1 MMPGSTAELPL
12 SLYLHFPWCVSKCPY
27 CDFNSHALR
36 GALPEDVYVDALLRD
51 LDFELTREPESR
63 PLVSIFMGG
72 GTPSLFSGR
81 AIARVLM
88 EVAQRLSFAEDIE
101 ITLESNPGAVDEAHF
116 AAYRAAGVNRLSIGI
131 QSLDADRLKALG
143 RIHDPAQA
151 RRAVEIARRAGFD
164 NLNLDMMYALP
175 QQTVAQA
182 AADLRSLIDLGPEH
196 ISYYQLTLEPNTEF
210 AARPPALP
218 DDDAAWEMQE
228 QGQRRL
234 ADHGYQQYEVSAYAQ
249 SGRQS
254 RHNLNYWEF
263 GDYLGIGAGAHA
275 KRTRRSEIRRQAR
288 QKHPRQ
294 YQEQAGSVAALQEDR
309 LLAAAELPFEFL
321 MNALRLNQGFGIPT
335 YELRTGLVWDDA
347 SAAVAKARALGL
359 LEESEGMIRASALG
373 RSHLN
378 TLLTLFLD

>member
-1 MMPGSTAELPL
+1 MPASTAELPL

-36 GALPEDVYVDALLRD
+36 GELPEVVYVDALLRD
-51 LDFELTREPESR
+51 LDFELAREPESR
-63 PLVSIFMGG
+63 SLVSIFMGG
-72 GTPSLFSGR
+72 GTPSLFSGP
-81 AIARVLM
+81 AIARVLR
-88 EVAQRLSFAEDIE
+88 EVAQRLSFAPGIE
-101 ITLESNPGAVDEAHF
+101 ITMESNPGAVDEAHF

-131 QSLDADRLKALG
+131 QSLDAGQLKALG

-182 AADLRSLIDLGPEH
+182 AIDLQSLVELGPEH

-228 QGQRRL
+228 QGQRLL
-234 ADHGYQQYEVSAYAQ
+234 ADHSYQQYEVSAYARP
-249 SGRQS
+249 GRQS

-263 GDYLGIGAGAHA
+263 GDYLGVGAGAHA
-275 KRTRRSEIRRQAR
+275 KRTSRKEIRRRAR

-309 LLAAAELPFEFL
+309 LLAAAGLPFEFL
-321 MNALRLNQGFGIPT
+321 MNALRLNQGFTIPN
-335 YELRTGLVWDDA
+335 YELRTGLAWDDA
-347 SAAVAKARALGL
+347 SAPVLKARALGL
-359 LEESEGMIRASALG
+359 LEESEGMVRASALG